1 MNLSGLRPTGSTD
14 LVELTNVL
22 RRQGAQRAA
31 LPASLPEPMLL
42 SVARDLRSIEGADAA
57 EQTSIAAPMMLV
69 LSLLLGAPQRGD
81 AKSSLSISEATLY
94 ASLRVYQWAVEREI
108 VTRLTGVGGQ
118 LDEEELLQNLKD
130 TAKH

>member
-1 MNLSGLRPTGSTD
+1 
-14 LVELTNVL
+14 
-22 RRQGAQRAA
+22 
-31 LPASLPEPMLL
+31 MLL

>member
-1 MNLSGLRPTGSTD
+1 
-14 LVELTNVL
+14 
-22 RRQGAQRAA
+22 
-31 LPASLPEPMLL
+31 MLL
-42 SVARDLRSIEGADAA
+42 SVARDLRSIEGVDAA

-69 LSLLLGAPQRGD
+69 LTLLLGAPQRGD

-118 LDEEELLQNLKD
+118 LDEEELLQNLKH